1 MINRIPDFLRDE
13 LVIHEFTLDELCL
26 ERYY

>member
-1 MINRIPDFLRDE
+1 MINRIPDFLREE
-13 LVIHEFTLDELCL
+13 LFMQEFTLDKLCL